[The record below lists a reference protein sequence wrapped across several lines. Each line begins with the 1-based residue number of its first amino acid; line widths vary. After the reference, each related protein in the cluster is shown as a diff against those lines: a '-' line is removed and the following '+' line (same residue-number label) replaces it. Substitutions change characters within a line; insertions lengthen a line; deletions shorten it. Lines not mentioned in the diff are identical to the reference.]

1 MIITKLLRRLRGFVR
16 FSLRGG
22 CPERV
27 VTLAARDGVSVRD
40 VHAVEGG
47 VCAYV
52 DARDYRRLRRHAK
65 NNGCRM
71 RVERKFGLPFLFCR
85 GRRRNGLIAGAVAAA
100 LLLTLLS
107 RSIWV
112 TDVSGNTRVSEGEI
126 LSELRRQ
133 GIYPGAFKSDID
145 LIAAE
150 QNALIALP
158 ELSWLA
164 VNLRGSRASVEVR
177 ERTAPPETVALS
189 APCNV
194 VAARGGTIK
203 RVSAFKGDAVVSAG
217 DSVAAGDLLVSGLT
231 DEAGAVHAAAEC
243 IAVCPVKIEVFIP
256 YSSQER
262 EYTGNT
268 VKKTALRLFNLNIPL
283 SFFTKMSYNEYDTVT
298 YNNRLSFGGAE
309 LPVGTEETE
318 YREYVTVVR
327 RLTPEQAAE
336 AASQEARRRAA
347 LEKADGETVSETES
361 VTFLP
366 DGAVCTIELTLET
379 DIAKEKE
386 IYIEREAD
394 IG

>member
-1 MIITKLLRRLRGFVR
+1 MPIAKFLRRLRGFVR

-27 VTLAARDGVSVRD
+27 ITLAARDGVFIRD

-85 GRRRNGLIAGAVAAA
+85 GRRRNGLIAGAAAAA
-100 LLLTLLS
+100 LLLALLS
-107 RSIWV
+107 HSVWV
-112 TDVSGNTRVSEGEI
+112 MDISGNKNVPEGEI
-126 LSELRRQ
+126 LYELRRQ

-177 ERTAPPETVALS
+177 ERTSSPETVALS

-203 RVSAFKGDAVVSAG
+203 RVSAFKGDAVVSEG

-231 DEAGAVHAAAEC
+231 EEAGAVHASAEC
-243 IAVCPVKIEVFIP
+243 IAEVPVRIEIFVP
-256 YSSQER
+256 YVSTER
-262 EYTGNT
+262 EYTGET
-268 VKKTALRLFNLNIPL
+268 VKKTTLHLFNLNIPL
-283 SFFTKMSYNEYDTVT
+283 SFFKKMDYNKYDYTIDTEYL
-298 YNNRLSFGGAE
+298 RFGGGE
-309 LPVGTEETE
+309 LPLGATVTE
-318 YREYVTVVR
+318 YREFVEIEKRVTPR
-327 RLTPEQAAE
+327 EAAE
-336 AASQEARRRAA
+336 SASLQARERAER
-347 LEKADGETVSETES
+347 EKEGCEVLSETERA
-361 VTFLP
+361 TFLP
-366 DGAVCTIELTLET
+366 DGAVYTVELLLET

-386 IYIEREAD
+386 LIIE
-394 IG
+394 